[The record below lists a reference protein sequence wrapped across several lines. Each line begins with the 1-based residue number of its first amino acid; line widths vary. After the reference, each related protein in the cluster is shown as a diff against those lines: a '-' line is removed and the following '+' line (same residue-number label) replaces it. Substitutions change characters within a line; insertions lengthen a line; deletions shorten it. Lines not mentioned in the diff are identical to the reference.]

1 MASDRITFRFPI
13 DKQFRADWD
22 DFLRRARDAD
32 STPSQT
38 LQQLVIEY
46 LNQQKHEEE
55 VDDDDEM
62 DRQMVKEYL
71 DQQEDEDEA
80 DDEETDRQAPPASE
94 KRKPA
99 RKVRKVHRKPPKP
112 VSESE
117 LPVSEPELEEGAL
130 AQANTPKF
138 RMLALMR
145 SLDDGEGVDPD
156 MLLSKAEQL
165 GIPRPRLEMQ
175 KLVRRGILYLHEG
188 LYRTTS

>member
-71 DQQEDEDEA
+71 DQQEDEEEA
-80 DDEETDRQAPPASE
+80 DDEATDRQAPPASE

-99 RKVRKVHRKPPKP
+99 RKVRKVHRKPPEP
-112 VSESE
+112 VF
-117 LPVSEPELEEGAL
+117 EPELEEGAL

-156 MLLSKAEQL
+156 MLLSKAKQL

>member
-55 VDDDDEM
+55 VDDDD
-62 DRQMVKEYL
+62 
-71 DQQEDEDEA
+71 
-80 DDEETDRQAPPASE
+80 DEETDRQAPPASE

-99 RKVRKVHRKPPKP
+99 RKVRKVHRKPPEP
-112 VSESE
+112 VF
-117 LPVSEPELEEGAL
+117 EPELEEGAL

-156 MLLSKAEQL
+156 MLLSKAKQL

>member
-46 LNQQKHEEE
+46 LNQQKHDEE

-71 DQQEDEDEA
+71 NQQEHEGEVD
-80 DDEETDRQAPPASE
+80 DDEMDRQAPPASE

-99 RKVRKVHRKPPKP
+99 RKVRKVHRKPPEP
-112 VSESE
+112 VF
-117 LPVSEPELEEGAL
+117 EPDLEGDVL
-130 AQANTPKF
+130 RPGSTPKF

-145 SLDDGEGVDPD
+145 SLDDGKGVDPD
-156 MLLSKAEQL
+156 VLLSEAEQV

-175 KLVRRGILYLHEG
+175 KLVRRGIMYLHEG

>member
-55 VDDDDEM
+55 VDDD
-62 DRQMVKEYL
+62 
-71 DQQEDEDEA
+71 
-80 DDEETDRQAPPASE
+80 EETDQQAPPASE
-94 KRKPA
+94 TRKPA
-99 RKVRKVHRKPPKP
+99 RMVRKVHRKPPEP
-112 VSESE
+112 VF
-117 LPVSEPELEEGAL
+117 EPELEKGAL

-156 MLLSKAEQL
+156 MLLSKAKQL

>member
-1 MASDRITFRFPI
+1 MLTIVASDRITFRFPI

-99 RKVRKVHRKPPKP
+99 RKVRKVHRKPPEP
-112 VSESE
+112 VF
-117 LPVSEPELEEGAL
+117 EPELEEGAL

-156 MLLSKAEQL
+156 MLLSKAKQL

>member
-22 DFLRRARDAD
+22 DFLRRTRDAGR
-32 STPSQT
+32 TPSQM

-46 LNQQKHEEE
+46 L
-55 VDDDDEM
+55 
-62 DRQMVKEYL
+62 
-71 DQQEDEDEA
+71 
-80 DDEETDRQAPPASE
+80 DRQAHDEEADQQALLASE

-99 RKVRKVHRKPPKP
+99 RKVRKARRQPPEP
-112 VSESE
+112 V
-117 LPVSEPELEEGAL
+117 LKPELEDGVLRPAD
-130 AQANTPKF
+130 TPKF

-156 MLLSKAEQL
+156 MLLSKAKQR
-165 GIPRPRLEMQ
+165 GIPRPQLEMQ

>member
-55 VDDDDEM
+55 VDDD
-62 DRQMVKEYL
+62 
-71 DQQEDEDEA
+71 
-80 DDEETDRQAPPASE
+80 EETDQQAPPASE

-99 RKVRKVHRKPPKP
+99 RKVRKVHRKPPEP
-112 VSESE
+112 VF
-117 LPVSEPELEEGAL
+117 EPELEEGAL

-156 MLLSKAEQL
+156 MLLSKAKQL

>member
-1 MASDRITFRFPI
+1 M
-13 DKQFRADWD
+13 
-22 DFLRRARDAD
+22 
-32 STPSQT
+32 
-38 LQQLVIEY
+38 
-46 LNQQKHEEE
+46 
-55 VDDDDEM
+55 DDDDEM

-94 KRKPA
+94 KRKPV
-99 RKVRKVHRKPPKP
+99 RKVRKVHRKPPEP
-112 VSESE
+112 VF
-117 LPVSEPELEEGAL
+117 EPELEEGAL

-156 MLLSKAEQL
+156 MLLSKAKQL
-165 GIPRPRLEMQ
+165 GIPRPQLEMQ

>member
-71 DQQEDEDEA
+71 NQQEHEEEVDDDD

-99 RKVRKVHRKPPKP
+99 RKVRKVHRKPPEP
-112 VSESE
+112 VF
-117 LPVSEPELEEGAL
+117 EPELEEGAL

-156 MLLSKAEQL
+156 MLLSKAKQL